1 MTKKKL
7 IIGLTG
13 APGAGKSTIARQ
25 FEKLGCAVIN
35 ADQLNHEVLTNPNVI
50 QKIVSWWGEK
60 VERADGQLD
69 REAIGRIVF
78 EDREKLN
85 QLTQLV
91 HPLIAEREKELI
103 SLYQGSFEVAAVVL
117 DVPLLFEAGQDKW
130 CDIIVFVD
138 CEEPIRQK
146 RLKKSRG
153 WEEEKRKKIENLQ
166 LGVNFKAQKADYV
179 IRNNSSISEI
189 AVQVKTLL
197 NKIKTHNE
205 T

>member
-13 APGAGKSTIARQ
+13 APGAGKTTVARQ

-69 REAIGRIVF
+69 RQAIGRIVF
-78 EDREKLN
+78 EDRDKLN

-103 SLYQGSFEVAAVVL
+103 ALYQGISEVTAVVL
-117 DVPLLFEAGQDKW
+117 DVPLLFEARQDKW
-130 CDIIVFVD
+130 CDAVVFVD

-153 WEEEKRKKIENLQ
+153 WKEEKRKKIENLQ

>member
-78 EDREKLN
+78 EDRDKLN

-103 SLYQGSFEVAAVVL
+103 SLYQGSFEVWAVVL
-117 DVPLLFEAGQDKW
+117 DVPLLFEADQDKW
-130 CDIIVFVD
+130 CDVVVFVD
-138 CEEPIRQK
+138 CEEPIRRK
-146 RLKKSRG
+146 RLKESRG
-153 WEEEKRKKIENLQ
+153 WEEEKAKKIENLQ

>member
-1 MTKKKL
+1 MAKKKP

-13 APGAGKSTIARQ
+13 APGSGKSTIARQ
-25 FEKLGCAVIN
+25 FEKLGCAVID

-69 REAIGRIVF
+69 RQAIGRIVF
-78 EDREKLN
+78 EDPDKLN

-103 SLYQGSFEVAAVVL
+103 SLYQGSFEVDAVVL
-117 DVPLLFEAGQDKW
+117 DVPLLFEADQDKW
-130 CDIIVFVD
+130 CDVVVFVD
-138 CEEPIRQK
+138 CEELIRRK
-146 RLKKSRG
+146 RLKENRG

-179 IRNNSSISEI
+179 IRNNSSISEV

>member
-13 APGAGKSTIARQ
+13 APGSGKSTVARQ
-25 FEKLGCAVIN
+25 FEKQGCAVID

-50 QKIVSWWGEK
+50 QEIVSWWGK
-60 VERADGQLD
+60 QIQRADGQVD

-78 EDREKLN
+78 EDPDKLN

-103 SLYQGSFEVAAVVL
+103 SFYEGICEVWGVVL
-117 DVPLLFEAGQDKW
+117 DVPLLFEADQDKW
-130 CDIIVFVD
+130 CDIVVFVD
-138 CEEPIRQK
+138 CEESIRQK
-146 RLKKSRG
+146 RLKESRG

-179 IRNNSSISEI
+179 IRNNSSMSET
-189 AVQVKTLL
+189 AVQVKTLI
-197 NKIKTHNE
+197 NKIKTRNK